1 MLHTVAHLRRTLH
14 GAPHVYA
21 TFVVYSHRKVFAYY
35 GFGQFNFAGDDDV
48 WVFINFRLAVSC

>member
-1 MLHTVAHLRRTLH
+1 VAHLRRTLH

>member
-1 MLHTVAHLRRTLH
+1 MPHLRRTLH
-14 GAPHVYA
+14 GALHLLVYA
-21 TFVVYSHRKVFAYY
+21 TCVVYSHRKVFAYY